1 MNSTASLILLV
12 AAGALTGALP
22 FLVDDYLLGVGL
34 LLLSGVAL
42 AESWIVLS
50 GMTGY
55 ISLGHAVFYGIGAY
69 VAVLGF
75 GSAPLWLVIPGAGL
89 IAGLFAL
96 IAGYP
101 AMRVR
106 GPYFVM
112 LTYGLSELVKY
123 VVVNIEA
130 ALGKFGRLLLGA
142 PDLETLYLI
151 LWVLAVLAAALAWSV
166 RRSRFG
172 DGLRAIRED
181 ELAAETLGVPVARFK
196 LIAFTLSAIIPG
208 MVGAV
213 MVLRS
218 SYFEPLQA
226 FSPAVSFSIVTMA
239 IIGGSDD
246 APGPLLG
253 ALFLVILSELLWAN
267 APELYMILV
276 GLLLVGFVLFA
287 PDGLYGRLIR
297 RRLHAA

>member
-1 MNSTASLILLV
+1 MRSGFILV
-12 AAGALTGALP
+12 AAAIATALLP
-22 FLVDDYLLGVGL
+22 FLAGDYLLGVGFSL
-34 LLLSGVAL
+34 LGWVAL
-42 AESWIVLS
+42 AQSWIVLS

-75 GSAPLWLVIPGAGL
+75 GAAPLWLTIPAAGTA
-89 IAGLFAL
+89 AGLFAL
-96 IAGYP
+96 LAGYP

-112 LTYGLSELVKY
+112 LTYGLSELVKFG
-123 VVVNIEA
+123 VVNIEA

-142 PDLETLYLI
+142 PDLPTLYAI
-151 LWVLAVLAAALAWSV
+151 LWVLAAAASALAWSV

-181 ELAAETLGVPVARFK
+181 EQAAETLGVPAARFK
-196 LIAFTLSAIIPG
+196 LLAFTLSAIVPG

-218 SYFEPLQA
+218 SYFEPLQV
-226 FSPAVSFSIVTMA
+226 FSPVVSFSVVTMA

-246 APGPLLG
+246 APGPILG

-267 APELYMILV
+267 APEIYMILL
-276 GLLLVGFVLFA
+276 GLLLMAFVLFA
-287 PDGLYGRLIR
+287 PEGIYGRIAR
-297 RRLHAA
+297 RWIHAA

>member
-1 MNSTASLILLV
+1 
-12 AAGALTGALP
+12 
-22 FLVDDYLLGVGL
+22 
-34 LLLSGVAL
+34 
-42 AESWIVLS
+42 
-50 GMTGY
+50 MTGY

-75 GSAPLWLVIPGAGL
+75 GNAPLWIMIPAAGL
-89 IAGLFAL
+89 VAALFAL
-96 IAGYP
+96 LVGYP

-123 VVVNIEA
+123 IVVNIEA
-130 ALGKFGRLLLGA
+130 ELGKFGRLLMGA
-142 PDLETLYLI
+142 PDLESLYMI
-151 LWVLAVLAAALAWSV
+151 LWVLAVLATALAWAV

-181 ELAAETLGVPVARFK
+181 EQAAETMGVPVARFK
-196 LIAFTLSAIIPG
+196 LIAFTLSALIPG

-213 MVLRS
+213 MVMRS
-218 SYFEPLQA
+218 AYFEPLQV
-226 FSPAVSFSIVTMA
+226 FSPVVSFSVVTMA

-253 ALFLVILSELLWAN
+253 ALFLVVLSELLWAN
-267 APELYMILV
+267 APEIYMILV
-276 GLLLVGFVLFA
+276 GLMLIGFVLFA
-287 PDGLYGRLIR
+287 PDGIYGRLA
-297 RRLHAA
+297 RRLGHAA